1 MDVQELQSALRSLED
16 DRRKIGDEHTSD
28 RFGLEL
34 EIERVKRDLARSDEE
49 AIEAAE
55 SLRRLENLLGER
67 DAEIASLVRVN
78 FLPTRTLH

>member
-78 FLPTRTLH
+78 FRPTRTLH